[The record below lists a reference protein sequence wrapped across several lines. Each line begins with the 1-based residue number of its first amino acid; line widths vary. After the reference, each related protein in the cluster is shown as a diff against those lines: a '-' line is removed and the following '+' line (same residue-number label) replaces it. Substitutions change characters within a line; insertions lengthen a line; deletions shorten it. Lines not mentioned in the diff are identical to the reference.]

1 MMRLK
6 IIESLRVFTT
16 IMFVSV
22 LVSSCNA
29 PDETSGPKVV
39 KEKTGAQAF
48 EKIPK
53 GEAKQISKIA
63 TLTTALQDQRTVLP
77 EQLGKV
83 LRGVHPKSHGCVEAE
98 FVINND
104 INKKYQV
111 GLFKKPGD
119 TFKAQ
124 IRFSNA
130 SVKIA
135 PDLEGGKNGSRGMAI
150 KIYNV
155 KGKFLDSDSG
165 RHNQDFLMI
174 NTPEF
179 AFSDVRG
186 YAYLTD
192 ALHASP
198 HGNNADQL
206 FALVII
212 QATINGTPTPP
223 FPEPTQE
230 GLKKLKMHLAS
241 KGQQLPKGFSLQ
253 DIRDLTNTL
262 NILLTKIQTKTV
274 RNPMQVQYFGAAPFL
289 FGKNQVMKFSVAPTI
304 LVEQEKFNLPSA
316 TPNQDYLREALSKVL
331 QNDSVEFD
339 FKIQVRNKNDDFG
352 KKQVLIENATTT
364 WEKGGRSELD
374 GYINVAKIKVKA
386 GQNPNTEKSKAE
398 CEKLAF
404 SPWHSLAAH
413 QPIGGINR
421 LRQDVYNNSASHR
434 SNK

>member
-1 MMRLK
+1 MMRVKILK
-6 IIESLRVFTT
+6 SLRVITAITF
-16 IMFVSV
+16 ISV

-29 PDETSGPKVV
+29 PDESTEPKVIN
-39 KEKTGAQAF
+39 EKTGAQAF
-48 EKIPK
+48 EKVPE

-150 KIYNV
+150 KIFNV
-155 KGKFLDSDSG
+155 KGEFLDTDRGSD
-165 RHNQDFLMI
+165 NQDFLMI

-198 HGNNADQL
+198 QGNNADQL

-230 GLKKLKMHLAS
+230 GLEKLKMHLAS
-241 KGQQLPKGFSLQ
+241 KGQQLPKDFSLQ

-262 NILLTKIQTKTV
+262 NILLTKIQTRTV

-289 FGKNQVMKFSVAPTI
+289 FGKDQVMKFSVAPTI
-304 LVEQEKFNLPSA
+304 LVEQEKFDLPSES
-316 TPNQDYLREALSKVL
+316 PNQDYLREALTKVL
-331 QNDSVEFD
+331 QDESVEFD
-339 FKIQVRNKNDDFG
+339 FKIQVRNKNEDFG
-352 KKQVLIENATTT
+352 EKQVLIENATTT
-364 WEKGGRSELD
+364 WDKGDRPEID

-398 CEKLAF
+398 CE
-404 SPWHSLAAH
+404 
-413 QPIGGINR
+413 
-421 LRQDVYNNSASHR
+421 
-434 SNK
+434 